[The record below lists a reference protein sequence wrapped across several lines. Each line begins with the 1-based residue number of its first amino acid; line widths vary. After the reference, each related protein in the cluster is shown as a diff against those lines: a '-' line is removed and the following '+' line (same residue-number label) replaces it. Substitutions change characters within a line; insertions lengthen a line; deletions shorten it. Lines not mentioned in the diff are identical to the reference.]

1 MVAASMVVVIV
12 TMGVAMAQFLAARF
26 ANFLDGDIE
35 MQRDAGQ
42 GMIGVDGDIFRIHTH
57 YRDHARPT
65 FTHGLK
71 LHTHLNILIGIELRT
86 RKLLHQTLVSGAIG
100 IFRGDHGV
108 DLIARRLAFQR
119 RFQAGNDIAC
129 AMDIGEG
136 ASAMRTVQLR
146 TLCIGEGVIYGD
158 DLVFGDLH

>member
-1 MVAASMVVVIV
+1 MVAASMVVVIGTMDV
-12 TMGVAMAQFLAARF
+12 TMVQFLAARF

-86 RKLLHQTLVSGAIG
+86 RKLLHQTLVSGAVG
-100 IFRGDHGV
+100 IFR
-108 DLIARRLAFQR
+108 
-119 RFQAGNDIAC
+119 
-129 AMDIGEG
+129 
-136 ASAMRTVQLR
+136 
-146 TLCIGEGVIYGD
+146 
-158 DLVFGDLH
+158 